1 MAENNKPDEAAVP
14 VTGVNDHAWEREHRH
29 PTAEQARSIGYRRRD
44 AEAKLEQ
51 HLREARDKSDEEIGG
66 QEK

>member
-1 MAENNKPDEAAVP
+1 MGEINKPEEAAVL

-51 HLREARDKSDEEIGG
+51 HLREARDKSDEENAGL
-66 QEK
+66 EK